1 MSNIVVDDVVIGS
14 GPTGWAACMG
24 IWARGGRP
32 VVIDIGYSETRRSSE
47 SVIRNPM
54 VKPKLKFDS
63 DHMYRFP
70 LSALGVV
77 LPEGVVPLSGA
88 RGGYS
93 TVWGSGIQ
101 PVSEADVQEAPI
113 TVRHSWLESSK
124 KLLSHM
130 DVLGRNDLLSRRDP
144 WPIEPHDQVATS
156 TRFRKI
162 LERADNERLFESTDV
177 LYGSPR
183 LAITGSTDRSR
194 KNACTLCG
202 QCMSGCPE
210 GSIFD
215 SGIAIED
222 GIQEFGGEIMT
233 GTVTKILREESVSQP
248 FEVLSVVEFDVGDGR
263 TKQIKA
269 RRIYLAAGPI
279 GTPLILQKSGLAP
292 SVIEVR
298 DSQMFYSAFFSL
310 DSFDPKG
317 QSMATSQGYFST
329 KPDVSREQEF
339 SMSVYE
345 HSIDFRTR
353 LEQMVPKVIKPLIGA
368 LNPITQRIVPG
379 IGFLSQDVSGTIRL
393 NYDGHRTSL
402 ELCQSQ
408 TAKSAIKFA
417 RKRLRRTSR
426 FLGLIQLPNPFRNPT
441 VGAGFHAGASMPMG
455 EKPDSLVDWSG
466 KLKALPSVRIVDA
479 SSLMRIKAGSHTF
492 MAMANAHRIAQ
503 SVD

>member
-1 MSNIVVDDVVIGS
+1 MSNLVVDDVVIGS
-14 GPTGWAACMG
+14 GPTGWAACVG
-24 IWARGGRP
+24 IWARGDKP
-32 VVIDIGYSETRRSSE
+32 VVIDIGYSETQRSGE

-54 VKPKLKFDS
+54 VKPKFKFDS

-70 LSALGVV
+70 LSTLGVV
-77 LPEGVVPLSGA
+77 PPEGVIPLSGA

-101 PVSEADVQEAPI
+101 PVSEADLQGVPES
-113 TVRHSWLESSK
+113 VGLSWLKSSK
-124 KLLSHM
+124 ELLSQM
-130 DVLGRNDLLSRRDP
+130 DFLGRNDLLSRRDP

-162 LERADNERLFESTDV
+162 LERAENEKLFESTDV

-202 QCMSGCPE
+202 QCMLGCPA

-215 SGIAIED
+215 SGVAIEE
-222 GIQEFGGEIMT
+222 GIREFGGEIMT
-233 GTVTKILREESVSQP
+233 GTVTKISRENPVSQP
-248 FEVLSVVEFDVGDGR
+248 SEVLSMVEVDVGNGR
-263 TKQIKA
+263 TVQIKVK
-269 RRIYLAAGPI
+269 RIYLAAGPI

-310 DSFDPKG
+310 DSSDPNS
-317 QSMATSQGYFST
+317 QLMTTSQGYFST
-329 KPDVSREQEF
+329 KIDVSRDQEF

-345 HSIDFRTR
+345 HSVDFRTR
-353 LEQMVPKVIKPLIGA
+353 LEQMVPKLIKPLIGV
-368 LNPITQRIVPG
+368 LNPITRRIVPG

-393 NYDGHRTSL
+393 NFDGQRTSL

-408 TAKSAIKFA
+408 TTKSSIKSA

-426 FLGLIQLPNPFRNPT
+426 FLGLVQLPNPFRNPT

-455 EKPDSLVDWSG
+455 GKPDSLVDWSG
-466 KLKALPSVRIVDA
+466 KLKALPNVRIVDA